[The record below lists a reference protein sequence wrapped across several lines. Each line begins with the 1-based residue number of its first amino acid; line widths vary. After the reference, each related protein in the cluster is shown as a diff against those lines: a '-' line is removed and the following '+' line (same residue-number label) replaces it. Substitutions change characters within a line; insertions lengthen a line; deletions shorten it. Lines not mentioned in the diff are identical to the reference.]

1 MVYRVTRACCLVY
14 NGSLCNLYAPLD
26 DLRRFCSYKFVIHY
40 YSGLDYKVVSSDS
53 ILPSFK

>member
-26 DLRRFCSYKFVIHY
+26 DLRRFYSYKFIIHY
-40 YSGLDYKVVSSDS
+40 YSGLDYKVVSYDR
-53 ILPSFK
+53 